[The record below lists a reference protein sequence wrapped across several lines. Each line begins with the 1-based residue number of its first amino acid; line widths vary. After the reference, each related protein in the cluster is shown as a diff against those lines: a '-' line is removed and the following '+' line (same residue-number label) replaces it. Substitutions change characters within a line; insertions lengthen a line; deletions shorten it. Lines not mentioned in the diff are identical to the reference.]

1 MAYNVILRREP
12 DPTGTESLL
21 PQLTAGTITPEE
33 LVESLRG
40 SEEFHSKVR
49 FSLLGPSLH
58 LSRCQ
63 FIQALPRARRILD
76 LGGTHQNCNDGAL
89 VTMGYP
95 YAFDE
100 LIIVDLPVDDRHSIY
115 QAKGGLTEIPS
126 PLGPVR
132 YRYHSMVDLSAY
144 ADESFDLVYSG
155 QTIEHVPEADADH
168 VLREAWR
175 LLRPGGHLALDT
187 PNGRAT
193 RMQQD
198 EFIDPDHEIEYEH
211 EHLSGKLRDAG
222 FQVLEAK
229 GLNWLGDSLT
239 GPFSA
244 TEVASHQGIYAEIED
259 CYLLAY
265 LCRK

>member
-12 DPTGTESLL
+12 DATGAETLL
-21 PQLTAGTITPEE
+21 PELASGALTPEQ

-40 SEEFHSKVR
+40 SEEFHKLP

-63 FIQALPRARRILD
+63 FIQTFPRAARILD

-100 LIIVDLPVDDRHSIY
+100 LVIVDLPLDDRHAIY
-115 QAKGGLTEIPS
+115 QAKGGLTEIQS
-126 PLGPVR
+126 PLGPVH

-144 ADESFDLVYSG
+144 ADGTFDLVYSG
-155 QTIEHVPEADADH
+155 QTIEHVTEDDGDQ

-175 LLRPGGHLALDT
+175 VLRPGGHLAVDT

-193 RMQQD
+193 RLQQ
-198 EFIDPDHEIEYEH
+198 EAFIDPDHEVEYEH
-211 EHLSGKLRDAG
+211 GALSEKLRRAG
-222 FQVLEAK
+222 FDIVEAK
-229 GLNWLGDSLT
+229 GLNYLGDCLE
-239 GPFSA
+239 GQFSA
-244 TEVASHQGIYAEIED
+244 AEVARHQGVYAEIED